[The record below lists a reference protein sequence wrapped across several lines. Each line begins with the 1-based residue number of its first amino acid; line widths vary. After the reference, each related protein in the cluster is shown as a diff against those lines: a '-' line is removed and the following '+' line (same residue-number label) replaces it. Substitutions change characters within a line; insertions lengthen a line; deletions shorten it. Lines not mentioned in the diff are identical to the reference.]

1 MRNQILVVLLVLFAV
16 FAEAQ
21 EDSFQTCYVNLCENG
36 ELRLKE
42 ISSIDKIEVR
52 SQETGEAYGIISF
65 TIEFLQG
72 NKKFECTGRGDALDA
87 RCKVFRDKLL
97 VGDKMVIEDVVF
109 KDIKGGG
116 KIRTAPE
123 LSITVVKPPYL
134 D

>member
-1 MRNQILVVLLVLFAV
+1 MRNQILIVLLVLFAV

-21 EDSFQTCYVNLCENG
+21 EASFQTCFANLCENG
-36 ELRLKE
+36 ELTLKE
-42 ISSIDKIEVR
+42 ISSMDKIEVR
-52 SQETGEAYGIISF
+52 SQETGETYGIISF

-72 NKKFECTGRGDALDA
+72 NKKFECTGRGDALDP

-123 LSITVVKPPYL
+123 LSITVIKPPYL